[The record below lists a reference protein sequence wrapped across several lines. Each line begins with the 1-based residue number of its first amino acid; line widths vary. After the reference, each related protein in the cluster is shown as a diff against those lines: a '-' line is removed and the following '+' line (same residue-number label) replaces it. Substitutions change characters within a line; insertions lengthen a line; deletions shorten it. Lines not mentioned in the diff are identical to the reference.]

1 MEVLHGFLWKP
12 SHNSFSFFFFT
23 ETTDGITPTIGFS
36 NSSFSLH
43 RFHVSLFDVGG
54 GARIRAIWKNYY
66 AEVRNYENCSQLF

>member
-1 MEVLHGFLWKP
+1 MKVLQGFLWNP
-12 SHNSFSFFFFT
+12 FLIVFFFT
-23 ETTDGITPTIGFS
+23 ETTDGITATIGFS

-66 AEVRNYENCSQLF
+66 AEVRNYENCS

>member
-1 MEVLHGFLWKP
+1 MGNNESITGIFMESLF
-12 SHNSFSFFFFT
+12 NCFFFFT
-23 ETTDGITPTIGFS
+23 ETTDGITATIGFS

-66 AEVRNYENCSQLF
+66 AEVRNYENCS

>member
-1 MEVLHGFLWKP
+1 MGFYGNPLI
-12 SHNSFSFFFFT
+12 SNFCFFFT

-66 AEVRNYENCSQLF
+66 AEVRSYENYS